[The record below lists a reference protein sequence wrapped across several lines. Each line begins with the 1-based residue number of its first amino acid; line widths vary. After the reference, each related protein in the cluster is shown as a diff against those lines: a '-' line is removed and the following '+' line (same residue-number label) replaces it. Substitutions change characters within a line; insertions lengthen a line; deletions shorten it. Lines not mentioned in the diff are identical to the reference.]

1 MLDTQTSALTK
12 SWCLYQYDPALGF
25 VEAFP
30 DPFFGKGTDGK
41 LNGNRAL
48 LFPSRF
54 PINELRPMKSRPN
67 GATGGYNWKISD
79 KISSFRWDKL
89 DTAAYFSF
97 FRTPAGLGV
106 PFYDINGRVVANDGS
121 QSIPNLAV
129 YSGIDGSISSF
140 KWSLAPPLSIKVN
153 SVTVPDASVAIK
165 QNALSK
171 TIMVNHLYVES
182 VVTVGL
188 DQSWTKRTSVTRTT
202 SSTNAREYSVELT
215 VGTEGIGYSAS
226 LKVGFKQSSSTTKE
240 TSLTEETEETIAI
253 SESHEVTLNPSQSG
267 VFKIT
272 VACDIIE
279 VQPTPMRFV
288 VTKTY
293 DFFVKGGEQIAG
305 TNLWVRKEN
314 IDLTVAGNMR
324 SASEVTTKKLA

>member
-1 MLDTQTSALTK
+1 
-12 SWCLYQYDPALGF
+12 
-25 VEAFP
+25 
-30 DPFFGKGTDGK
+30 
-41 LNGNRAL
+41 
-48 LFPSRF
+48 
-54 PINELRPMKSRPN
+54 
-67 GATGGYNWKISD
+67 
-79 KISSFRWDKL
+79 
-89 DTAAYFSF
+89 
-97 FRTPAGLGV
+97 
-106 PFYDINGRVVANDGS
+106 
-121 QSIPNLAV
+121 
-129 YSGIDGSISSF
+129 
-140 KWSLAPPLSIKVN
+140 
-153 SVTVPDASVAIK
+153 
-165 QNALSK
+165 
-171 TIMVNHLYVES
+171 
-182 VVTVGL
+182 
-188 DQSWTKRTSVTRTT
+188 
-202 SSTNAREYSVELT
+202 VELT

-253 SESHEVTLNPSQSG
+253 SESHEVTLNPSQNG